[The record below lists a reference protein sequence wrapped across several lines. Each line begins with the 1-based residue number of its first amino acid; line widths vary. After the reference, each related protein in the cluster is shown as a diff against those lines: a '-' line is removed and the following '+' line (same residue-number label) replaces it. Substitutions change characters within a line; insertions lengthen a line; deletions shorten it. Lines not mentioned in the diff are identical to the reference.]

1 MEPSEYPQNYKW
13 GIFYYNPDDSRTV
26 VPKRE
31 KSLGWTF
38 NFAKART
45 YAFIGIAVLIIVLI
59 NYIANN
65 TAT

>member
-13 GIFYYNPDDSRTV
+13 GIFYYNPNDSRTV
-26 VPKRE
+26 VPKQT
-31 KSLGWTF
+31 KFLGWTF

-45 YAFIGIAVLIIVLI
+45 YAFILIVTLIIVCI
-59 NYIANN
+59 NYIANK